1 MLQYLQGHSRPDIA
15 FAVSQ
20 VSRFVHTPKRSHEE
34 ALERIGRYL
43 KGTIDKGLILNP
55 STNKGNFPVDVYVD
69 SDFASGWGTELGSN
83 PESVKSRT
91 GYVIE
96 LMGCPVLWCSK
107 LQPCIATSTMEA
119 EYTALSMSLRATI
132 PFLSVAKA
140 IIAGL
145 HQSSD
150 DQVVNFRA
158 TVHEDNQGAL
168 TLANLEPGRNTPR
181 SKFYA
186 LKLHWFRSWLKPNKI
201 SINFCPT
208 KAQKADFLN
217 KHLAKTNFEDN
228 RKLVMGW

>member
-1 MLQYLQGHSRPDIA
+1 
-15 FAVSQ
+15 
-20 VSRFVHTPKRSHEE
+20 
-34 ALERIGRYL
+34 
-43 KGTIDKGLILNP
+43 
-55 STNKGNFPVDVYVD
+55 
-69 SDFASGWGTELGSN
+69 
-83 PESVKSRT
+83 
-91 GYVIE
+91 
-96 LMGCPVLWCSK
+96 
-107 LQPCIATSTMEA
+107 
-119 EYTALSMSLRATI
+119 MSLRATI

-168 TLANLEPGRNTPR
+168 TLANLEPGQNTPR

-201 SINFCPT
+201 SIKFCPT

-217 KHLAKTNFEDN
+217 KHLAKSNFEDN